1 MGASNKPV
9 ASTTAIVY
17 YAVRTLTGDRVPSN
31 DGCYRP
37 VRIVLPPDSI
47 VHASY
52 PAPVG
57 SRGVALKRIEDV
69 VLGAFARLRP
79 DGVGAAHGALRPGAL
94 ANLSAE
100 IFRRIRDRP
109 QLSLHEKIFVSPEG
123 DGGFAVVD
131 IDTYWRKRDG
141 SGDLPNK
148 GRACKIYT
156 LMPDGWKMLH
166 QPGTMQY
173 PVGT

>member
-1 MGASNKPV
+1 MWCSEHSRAYDPMEWVLRMGRFDRERW
-9 ASTTAIVY
+9 
-17 YAVRTLTGDRVPSN
+17 RTYLQKFFDE
-31 DGCYRP
+31 YE
-37 VRIVLPPDSI
+37 I
-47 VHASY
+47 VHN
-52 PAPVG
+52 
-57 SRGVALKRIEDV
+57 SRITK
-69 VLGAFARLRP
+69 
-79 DGVGAAHGALRPGAL
+79 
-94 ANLSAE
+94 
-100 IFRRIRDRP
+100 
-109 QLSLHEKIFVSPEG
+109 KIFVSPEC

>member
-1 MGASNKPV
+1 MDR
-9 ASTTAIVY
+9 TAEIQEMVDRESRAY
-17 YAVRTLTGDRVPSN
+17 ETYDAELMLTLF
-31 DGCYRP
+31 
-37 VRIVLPPDSI
+37 PPDMVWVWPPPARAYDPMEWVLRMGRFDRERWRTYLQKFFDEYEI
-47 VHASY
+47 VHN
-52 PAPVG
+52 
-57 SRGVALKRIEDV
+57 SRITK
-69 VLGAFARLRP
+69 
-79 DGVGAAHGALRPGAL
+79 
-94 ANLSAE
+94 
-100 IFRRIRDRP
+100 
-109 QLSLHEKIFVSPEG
+109 KIFVSPEG